1 MSTSVARLEVVAG
14 KAVGMSILVEDE
26 LLIGRQTDGAGRLAE
41 DEEISRS
48 HARVTLDTSGFCAIE
63 DLGSTNG
70 TFVNGL
76 RISGP
81 TTVSE
86 GDTIEL
92 GATTLAVRELPQ
104 PSRVEAPAAGRQA
117 TVVPVSSPAD
127 EEPAFAGGPAGEAE
141 QASPPTDLSSS
152 APERVELDEVD
163 AGPAELPPEEAPPAL
178 AIRLEVDF
186 AGREARVELDG
197 ASEPMRL
204 QFDDGVWRAV
214 SPSAD

>member
-1 MSTSVARLEVVAG
+1 VSTSVARLEVVAG